1 MLDDPML
8 VPRAAD
14 IVREQRVNAEWA
26 VQQAFDEFSA
36 VFDEVADPYLRER
49 KGDVADLVGRLRMNL
64 RQGAATPRDLLR
76 ELDEPSV
83 LIADELTP
91 SLAAQLDWT
100 KVRGFATDAGSR
112 TYHTAILARSLD
124 VPAVVG
130 LHDASALVQA
140 GQLVVIDGS
149 ASEVIVDPTP
159 DELARAAHHADDHR
173 PAATRRRPSGGGRRR
188 PPTACAIRLDANIEF
203 PDDLAA
209 ARYAGAEGIG
219 LYRSEFLRHRR
230 RRGHPRRGSRSTRST
245 AACSKGWRRARSR
258 SAPSTSTRSSWRR
271 GCRSTRSPRGW
282 EPDEAR
288 ASRQGL
294 RGLRLSLT
302 RPDLFQTQL
311 RALLRAARA
320 RAAADHVPVRVG
332 RRADPRGARDGRRRG
347 RRPGAARRAR
357 CRAVPI
363 GVMIEIPAAAYTAD
377 LLAREVDFFT
387 IGTNDLIQ
395 YCLAVDRTDERVSRL
410 YEPLHPAI
418 LRMILM
424 VRRAASR
431 QRIPV
436 SLCGEMA
443 SDPALL
449 TLLVGLGLTEFS
461 MTPGAIPVAKQV
473 LAELRSDEL
482 RALARHDSEAGDGR
496 RDRTR
501 PAGRARPADAD
512 QGSDIVSG
520 EITRVEKPW
529 GYELHW
535 AKTDR
540 YVGKLIHVNA
550 GHALS
555 LQYHNQK
562 DETIY
567 LQSGKLLFE
576 IEVDGELQKREMLPG
591 ERVHVTPK
599 TVHRMTAIEDCDI
612 FEVST
617 PELHDVVR
625 LEDRYGREDK
635 KLRRNCGL
643 RIGIDR
649 RRSRRASSD
658 GMSAPCDGWPPPMLS
673 SPPLPRDMPPPR
685 WPPPPPPPSST
696 ILSPLISVV

>member
-1 MLDDPML
+1 MQRLKGIGVSPGVVAGRAVVLIQRAHVLRYRIAPARLDHELARLDESRGRTREQLVDIQARLAQRRPELSQLFDAQLLMLDDPML
-8 VPRAAD
+8 LPRAAD

-26 VQQAFDEFSA
+26 LQQVFHEFSA
-36 VFDEVADPYLRER
+36 VFAEVADPYLRER

-64 RQGAATPRDLLR
+64 RRGVATPRDLLK
-76 ELDEPSV
+76 ELDEASV

-91 SLAAQLDWT
+91 SIAAQVDWT

-130 LHDASALVQA
+130 LHNASGLVQA
-140 GQLVVIDGS
+140 GQLVVIDGT
-149 ASEVIVDPTP
+149 ASEVILDPTAE
-159 DELARAAHHADDHR
+159 ELARAAHHADDHR
-173 PAATRRRPSGGGRRR
+173 PAVTMEAERRRPAS
-188 PPTACAIRLDANIEF
+188 TADGVRIRLDANIEF

-219 LYRSEFLRHRR
+219 LYRSEFLVTSGVEDIRDEDRQYEIY
-230 RRGHPRRGSRSTRST
+230 RGMLEGMAPGSVTVRTFDVDEEQMASRLSEQHPL
-245 AACSKGWRRARSR
+245 AA
-258 SAPSTSTRSSWRR
+258 
-271 GCRSTRSPRGW
+271 GW

-302 RPDLFQTQL
+302 RPDLFRIQL
-311 RALLRAARA
+311 RALLRAARHGSLRIMFPFVSSVEQIREA
-320 RAAADHVPVRVG
+320 RAMITAAAADL
-332 RRADPRGARDGRRRG
+332 ARRG
-347 RRPGAARRAR
+347 EQVPP
-357 CRAVPI
+357 VPI

-395 YCLAVDRTDERVSRL
+395 YCLAVDRADERVSRL

-482 RALARHDSEAGDGR
+482 RALARRILKLATID
-496 RDRTR
+496 
-501 PAGRARPADAD
+501 
-512 QGSDIVSG
+512 DI
-520 EITRVEKPW
+520 
-529 GYELHW
+529 
-535 AKTDR
+535 
-540 YVGKLIHVNA
+540 
-550 GHALS
+550 
-555 LQYHNQK
+555 
-562 DETIY
+562 
-567 LQSGKLLFE
+567 
-576 IEVDGELQKREMLPG
+576 
-591 ERVHVTPK
+591 ERVLL
-599 TVHRMTAIEDCDI
+599 AA
-612 FEVST
+612 
-617 PELHDVVR
+617 LGR
-625 LEDRYGREDK
+625 L
-635 KLRRNCGL
+635 
-643 RIGIDR
+643 
-649 RRSRRASSD
+649 
-658 GMSAPCDGWPPPMLS
+658 
-673 SPPLPRDMPPPR
+673 
-685 WPPPPPPPSST
+685 T
-696 ILSPLISVV
+696 LIKGVIS